1 MLRSLLRPVVALVVL
16 SAATPVWAADDVMS
30 TAPSSAV
37 AAAWANEGVE
47 QPRSS
52 KAMKVLLGSYGA
64 VQALDMASTIRAR
77 QAGAREVNPIMTGS
91 YGQATA
97 MKAALSLGALGAV
110 KLMGKKDRKAAFV
123 TLLALNIASAAVV
136 ANNMRTLQQLKG
148 R

>member
-16 SAATPVWAADDVMS
+16 SAATPVSAADDVMS

-37 AAAWANEGVE
+37 AAAWANEGVG

-52 KAMKVLLGSYGA
+52 RAMNLLLGSYGA

-77 QAGAREVNPIMTGS
+77 QAGAREVNPIMTGG

-97 MKAALSLGALGAV
+97 IKAALSLGALV
-110 KLMGKKDRKAAFV
+110 P
-123 TLLALNIASAAVV
+123 LLIPRSRAPA
-136 ANNMRTLQQLKG
+136 
-148 R
+148 